1 VAVKLHWD
9 RLPSTKVDFFET
21 VTINL
26 QYSLCARR
34 LGYEKR
40 SEKDRKVYLLHSL
53 RLTLFFFPRLSSLPL
68 ATPRVLM
75 KEGAWTCALLS
86 GRNFSTRLVT
96 LGVFTD

>member
-1 VAVKLHWD
+1 MKLHWD

-53 RLTLFFFPRLSSLPL
+53 RLTLFFFPRLSSLLLVP
-68 ATPRVLM
+68 PRALM
-75 KEGAWTCALLS
+75 KEGACSCALLS
-86 GRNFSTRLVT
+86 GRYLSTRLVT
-96 LGVFTD
+96 LGVSAD